1 MNSQNFSFCESFW
14 NFVKSILYRYGEWIR
29 FGSLFADWTRYRVFD
44 FPFSHWQWYI
54 CSAPHPHRTS
64 CSEVGSQPLLPKEL
78 SSICCQVFLTRR
90 SHTGVQF
97 NFYCFCFFH
106 VSSILH
112 MHYYIIKHIL
122 WDVERIY
129 DLKECHSTFCKLKK
143 GNSCIFPEWPQ
154 NRMHNIMGTLL
165 LM

>member
-1 MNSQNFSFCESFW
+1 MPIRLFPLKVLNSTNSYNIIPACILTSPLLIITFGLKFQLKMNSQNFSFCESFW
-14 NFVKSILYRYGEWIR
+14 NFVKSILYWYGDWIR

-44 FPFSHWQWYI
+44 FPFSHWQRYI

-97 NFYCFCFFH
+97 NFYCFFR
-106 VSSILH
+106 VSSIL
-112 MHYYIIKHIL
+112 
-122 WDVERIY
+122 
-129 DLKECHSTFCKLKK
+129 
-143 GNSCIFPEWPQ
+143 
-154 NRMHNIMGTLL
+154 
-165 LM
+165 